1 MPFNKLKF
9 ENVYDY
15 NSVILRVITGTY
27 WENEATLSYLD
38 DQKFTI
44 YSEDLLLAGGS
55 YDTYEDKVVL
65 NLDEGTLLDEGNS
78 SIDLDMYYAS
88 IW

>member
-1 MPFNKLKF
+1 M
-9 ENVYDY
+9 
-15 NSVILRVITGTY
+15 ILRVITGTY
-27 WENEATLSYLD
+27 GENEATLSYLD
-38 DQKFTI
+38 DRKFTM

-65 NLDEGTLLDEGNS
+65 NLDEGTLLDQGNS

>member
-1 MPFNKLKF
+1 M
-9 ENVYDY
+9 
-15 NSVILRVITGTY
+15 
-27 WENEATLSYLD
+27 
-38 DQKFTI
+38 

-65 NLDEGTLLDEGNS
+65 NLDEGTLLDQGNS

>member
-9 ENVYDY
+9 ENDYDY

>member
-9 ENVYDY
+9 ENDYDY

-27 WENEATLSYLD
+27 WENGATLSYLD